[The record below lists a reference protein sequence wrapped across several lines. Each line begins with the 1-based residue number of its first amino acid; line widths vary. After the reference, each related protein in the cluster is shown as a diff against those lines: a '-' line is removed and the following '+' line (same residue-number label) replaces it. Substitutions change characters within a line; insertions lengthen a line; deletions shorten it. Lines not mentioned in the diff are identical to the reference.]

1 VGTAAAV
8 TRLLQAMAGGRFGGA
23 EAFFT
28 RLAPALARAGLD
40 QHLVIRAH
48 AARAA
53 QLRARGLG
61 VTEVPFRRRVDLRTG
76 LVLRRLVREWQP
88 QIVLTWMSRA
98 TIAMPRGPFVQIAR
112 LGGYYDLKY
121 YGHCDHLIG
130 NTRDI
135 VGYLIGQGWPAER
148 AHYLPN
154 FVEDRTVPAVVRA
167 SLDTPEGATLVLAL
181 GRLHR
186 VKGFDVLLH
195 AVARTPSVHLW
206 LAGDGPER
214 PALERLIRSLGLAGR
229 VRLLGWREDVAA
241 LLAAADLL
249 VCPSRH
255 EPLGNVVLEAWAQRV
270 PVIASATEGP
280 RALIAPDKTGLLVPI
295 EDADALAAAIGRL
308 ARDGARRRE
317 LAEAGYAA
325 FAAEFAEAR
334 VTAAYRDLIGRVAV

>member
-1 VGTAAAV
+1 
-8 TRLLQAMAGGRFGGA
+8 MAGARFGGA

-28 RLAPALARAGLD
+28 RLAPALARTGLD

-53 QLRARGLG
+53 QLRESGLE

-76 LVLRRLVREWQP
+76 LVLRRLVRDWQP

-98 TIAMPRGPFVQIAR
+98 TIAMPRGPFVRLAR

-121 YGHCDHLIG
+121 YRHCDHLIG

-135 VGYLIGQGWPAER
+135 VAYLVRRGWPTGR

-154 FVEDRTVPAVVRA
+154 FVEDRTVPAVARS
-167 SLDTPEGATLVLAL
+167 SLDTPEGAPLVLAL

-195 AVARTPSVHLW
+195 AVARTPCVHLW

-214 PALERLIRSLGLAGR
+214 AGLEWLTQSLGLAGR
-229 VRLLGWREDVAA
+229 VRLLGWREDVPA
-241 LLAAADLL
+241 LLAAADML

-270 PVIASATEGP
+270 PVIASAAEGP
-280 RALIAPDKTGLLVPI
+280 RALITQGQTGLLVPI
-295 EDADALAAAIGRL
+295 ENADALASAIGL
-308 ARDGARRRE
+308 LGRDAARRAE
-317 LAEAGYAA
+317 LADAGYAA

-334 VTAAYRDLIGRVAV
+334 VTAAYRDLIERVAV